1 MKKSLKALLLV
12 GLTISMAVACDFG
25 GTSKSSS
32 SNVSSTS
39 SIESSQSSLTS
50 SDSTQSSSSNSSSS
64 TSSNTSVSSSSSSSS
79 SSVASSSS
87 SSSSSSAIPVL
98 TGIELNTNNVKKVYN
113 YGETLDLTGLVVTA
127 KYSNNKTEVVTD
139 YVARPANGTK
149 LEQVGKTTVNV
160 IYQNFNESFEVE
172 VNKVFTRISLNTEN
186 VKKTYSYGEALD
198 LTGLVVIANY
208 NDGSQED
215 VTEYSVNIAD
225 GTVLKTIGK
234 TTVEITYLE
243 SKASFDVEVSALKE
257 TGTLVTL
264 DLSVASTFENNVAYK
279 EGNGTVEGGDYAPRF
294 KLTKVS
300 TAEGAMTTINNRTR
314 LMAGDTIENVASLG
328 GVTKIRVNGGN
339 GNFKLYAGYTQTEMY
354 EFLTAESES
363 GDRIYENIPNLN
375 FFKFVGKYDNYPAD
389 ISSIE
394 FTYTRNENHELVD
407 GIETPINTLTV
418 NEGEYIKGDK
428 TLTVNGRTVT
438 LNDKTYTYTGIFY
451 DGALLYTNDNGG
463 LLVKYTSNTA
473 VVVRDTNDAY
483 SSLSGEYT
491 KVIGATEIK
500 LYVNGEEVSANT
512 KDTRATMEVGDTF
525 TFSATCNAV
534 PSETPVIK
542 YTDEAYTEGYN
553 PFSGTYHFDDPMPV
567 YDAISGEEDDLSL
580 LRTEVS
586 YDSES
591 LSYTL
596 QFQSESNSIMPA
608 IPWAEV
614 QTTAATED
622 ATKLVFQVTEELTV
636 TIDSETET
644 LSIGYY
650 DLENYE
656 FWIEGS
662 IKYQLKSSI
671 QRTATYSNG
680 TVTALLDGD
689 FYLTATA
696 SNGLEAK
703 YYVKVNKYYSAIITS
718 PAFDTEVALKE
729 GDTYQIN
736 ATLDP
741 NATRKWLTYES
752 SDTKVLT
759 VSETGLVTA
768 IKEGSA
774 NVIIRSADDNVRM
787 KFTIEKGTPKI
798 TVTTYSFDDDNGDTH
813 TLVVKEGISATID
826 DAYNFTYS
834 NGLYVYDAD
843 ENVMFEVRVSGSQAY
858 LEYIDEEMVLFGYD
872 NVITVFSDSIYLTFV
887 SSEQVE
893 QGGEQGQSG
902 EQGQGQGQ
910 GWEQQQDVV
919 KNYTFMDDDAAEH
932 TLAVTEG
939 KEATLDDTY
948 HFTYTNGH
956 YYYDN
961 DDTCYFD
968 IRHSGADLLDYYGA
982 NMAFF
987 MDGLASFYTDEGTVD
1002 LVEA

>member
-32 SNVSSTS
+32 SNASSTS

-50 SDSTQSSSSNSSSS
+50 SDSTTSSSSNSSSS

-149 LEQVGKTTVNV
+149 LEQVGKTTVNI

-198 LTGLVVIANY
+198 LTGLVVTANY
-208 NDGSQED
+208 NDGSQEN
-215 VTEYSVNIAD
+215 VTDYSVNIAN

-234 TTVEITYLE
+234 TTIEATYLE

-264 DLSVASTFENNVAYK
+264 DLSTALTFENNVAYM

-300 TAEGAMTTINNRTR
+300 TAEGSMTIVNNRTR

-363 GDRIYENIPNLN
+363 GDRFFENIPNLN
-375 FFKFVGKYDNYPAD
+375 YFKFVGKYDNYPAD

-428 TLTVNGRTVT
+428 TLMVTGRTVT

-542 YTDEAYTEGYN
+542 YTDETYTEEYN

-580 LRTEVS
+580 LRAEVS

-614 QTTAATED
+614 QTTPATED

-703 YYVKVNKYYSAIITS
+703 YHVKVNKYYSAIITS

-774 NVIIRSADDNVRM
+774 NVIIRSADDNIRM

-813 TLVVKEGISATID
+813 TLVVKEGISASID
-826 DAYNFTYS
+826 DAYKFTYS
-834 NGLYVYDAD
+834 NGLYIYDAD
-843 ENVMFEVRVSGSQAY
+843 ENVMFEVRISGSQAY

-893 QGGEQGQSG
+893 QGEEQGQSG
-902 EQGQGQGQ
+902 EQGQGQG
-910 GWEQQQDVV
+910 GEQQQDVV
-919 KNYTFMDDDAAEH
+919 KEYLFDDENGETH
-932 TLAVTEG
+932 TLVVTEG
-939 KEATLDDTY
+939 KTSVIDDTY
-948 HFTYTNGH
+948 NFTFDGNH
-956 YYYDN
+956 YVYDE
-961 DDTCYFD
+961 DDSVYFD
-968 IRHSGADLLDYYGA
+968 VRHSGGDFLDYYDE
-982 NMAFF
+982 NMVLF
-987 MDGLASFYTDEGTVD
+987 GYENYIITTWTSEGSLV